1 MTFGSESSNTTRI
14 IIITPNTIMK
24 RIVLLITFAA
34 MALFASSKVSAQGKF
49 GPDSAECIK
58 YLSYYTEYYK
68 QKNYDSALPNWRKA
82 YSLCPPTARYSM
94 LSDGTTLLRNLIN
107 KNAKNAV
114 YRAKLV
120 DSLMTVYDQ
129 RVEFWPKYAISSL
142 NNKALDMYNYM
153 KDEPE
158 KLYEGLT
165 EAVAKLGT
173 KARANIYLFQINTA
187 VDLYKDGKLDP
198 EAVISAYETAVENI
212 NAMPAK
218 NDVEKR
224 SNEKTVADIES
235 LFITSQVAS
244 CDNLIALFGPR
255 YEADPQN
262 LDLAKNIVKMMTMTE
277 GCTDN
282 YLFLKAVTTMYQKEP
297 SHTSAYYLY
306 KLYAGRGDVDN
317 AVKYMEEAIEAEE
330 SDAVADANYY
340 YELAAFCFK
349 NSKYAQAFTAA
360 QKVADLDPSLAGK
373 AYMLMGTIWG
383 SVPCGGND
391 IEQRAKYC
399 VAVDYMTNAKNADDT
414 LSEDANNLIRQ
425 YAAYYPQTAEA
436 FMYDFTNGQ
445 SYTVSCGG
453 MRATTTVR
461 TQN

>member
-1 MTFGSESSNTTRI
+1 
-14 IIITPNTIMK
+14 MK
-24 RIVLLITFAA
+24 KIVLLISVAA
-34 MALFASSKVSAQGKF
+34 MALFASSTLSAQGKF

-68 QKNYDSALPNWRKA
+68 QKNYDSALPNWRQA
-82 YSLCPPTARYSM
+82 YKLCPPTARYSL
-94 LSDGTTLLRNLIN
+94 LSDGTTLLKRVLQQNSRNPIYKEALI
-107 KNAKNAV
+107 
-114 YRAKLV
+114 
-120 DSLMTVYDQ
+120 DSIMKIYDERIQ
-129 RVEFWPKYAISSL
+129 YWPKYETTSL
-142 NNKALDMYNYM
+142 NNKALDMNNYM

-244 CDNLIALFGPR
+244 CDNLIALFTPR
-255 YEADPQN
+255 FEADPQN
-262 LDLAKNIVKMMTMTE
+262 VDLAKNIVKMMGITE

-282 YLFLKAVTTMYQKEP
+282 DLFLNAVTVMHEKEP
-297 SHTSAYYLY
+297 SHVSAYNLY
-306 KLYAGRGDVDN
+306 KLYAGRADVDN
-317 AVKYMEEAIEAEE
+317 AVKYMTEAIENAE
-330 SDAVADANYY
+330 SDAVTDGGYQ
-340 YELAAFCFK
+340 YELAAFCYK
-349 NSKYAQAFTAA
+349 NGQTAKAYAAAQAAA
-360 QKVADLDPSLAGK
+360 ELDPAMAGK

-383 SVPCGGND
+383 SMPCSGND
-391 IEQRAKYC
+391 IEQRSKYW
-399 VAVDYMTNAKNADDT
+399 VAVDFMNKAKAADET
-414 LSEDANNLIRQ
+414 LAESANDLIRQ
-425 YAAYYPQTAEA
+425 YSAYYPQTAEA
-436 FMYDFTNGQ
+436 FMYDVTDGQ

-453 MRATTTVR
+453 LRATTTVR
-461 TQN
+461 TQK

>member
-1 MTFGSESSNTTRI
+1 
-14 IIITPNTIMK
+14 MK
-24 RIVLLITFAA
+24 KIVLLISVAA
-34 MALFASSKVSAQGKF
+34 MALFASSTLSAQGKF

-68 QKNYDSALPNWRKA
+68 QKNYDSALPNWRQA
-82 YSLCPPTARYSM
+82 YKLCPPTARYSL
-94 LSDGTTLLRNLIN
+94 LSDGTTLLKRVLQQNSRNPIYKEALI
-107 KNAKNAV
+107 
-114 YRAKLV
+114 
-120 DSLMTVYDQ
+120 DSIMKIYDERIQ
-129 RVEFWPKYAISSL
+129 YWPKYETTSL
-142 NNKALDMYNYM
+142 NNKALDMSNYM

-187 VDLYKDGKLDP
+187 VDLYKDGRLDP

-244 CDNLIALFGPR
+244 CDNLIALFTPR
-255 YEADPQN
+255 FEADPQN
-262 LDLAKNIVKMMTMTE
+262 VDLAKNIVKMMGITE

-282 YLFLKAVTTMYQKEP
+282 DLFLNAVTVMHEKEP
-297 SHTSAYYLY
+297 SHVSAYNLY
-306 KLYAGRGDVDN
+306 KLYAGRADVDN
-317 AVKYMEEAIEAEE
+317 AVKYMTEAIENAE
-330 SDAVADANYY
+330 SDAVTDGGYQ
-340 YELAAFCFK
+340 YELAAFCYK
-349 NSKYAQAFTAA
+349 NGQTAKAYAAAQAAA
-360 QKVADLDPSLAGK
+360 ELDPAMAGK

-383 SVPCGGND
+383 SMPCSGND
-391 IEQRAKYC
+391 IEQRSKYW
-399 VAVDYMTNAKNADDT
+399 VAVDFMNKAKAADET
-414 LSEDANNLIRQ
+414 LAESANDLIRQ
-425 YAAYYPQTAEA
+425 YSAYYPQTAEA
-436 FMYDFTNGQ
+436 FMYDVTDGQ

-453 MRATTTVR
+453 LRATTTVR
-461 TQN
+461 TQK

>member
-1 MTFGSESSNTTRI
+1 
-14 IIITPNTIMK
+14 MK
-24 RIVLLITFAA
+24 KIVLLISVAA
-34 MALFASSKVSAQGKF
+34 MALFASSTLSAQGKF

-68 QKNYDSALPNWRKA
+68 QKNYDSALPNWRQA
-82 YSLCPPTARYSM
+82 YKLCPPTARYSL
-94 LSDGTTLLRNLIN
+94 LSDGTTLLKRVLQQNSRNPIYKEALI
-107 KNAKNAV
+107 
-114 YRAKLV
+114 
-120 DSLMTVYDQ
+120 DSIMKIYDERIQ
-129 RVEFWPKYAISSL
+129 YWPKYETTSL
-142 NNKALDMYNYM
+142 NNKALDMYIYM

-244 CDNLIALFGPR
+244 CDNLIALFTPR
-255 YEADPQN
+255 FEADPQN
-262 LDLAKNIVKMMTMTE
+262 VDLAKNIVKMMGITE

-282 YLFLKAVTTMYQKEP
+282 DLFLNAVTVMHEKEP
-297 SHTSAYYLY
+297 SHVSAYNLY
-306 KLYAGRGDVDN
+306 KLYAGRADVDN
-317 AVKYMEEAIEAEE
+317 AVKYMTEAIENAE
-330 SDAVADANYY
+330 SDAVTDGGYQ
-340 YELAAFCFK
+340 YELAAFCYK
-349 NSKYAQAFTAA
+349 NGQTAKAYAAAQAAA
-360 QKVADLDPSLAGK
+360 ELDPAMAGK

-383 SVPCGGND
+383 SMPCSGND
-391 IEQRAKYC
+391 IEQRSKYW
-399 VAVDYMTNAKNADDT
+399 VAVDFMNKAKAADET
-414 LSEDANNLIRQ
+414 LAESANDLIRQ
-425 YAAYYPQTAEA
+425 YSAYYPQTAEA
-436 FMYDFTNGQ
+436 FMYDVTDGQ

-453 MRATTTVR
+453 LRATTTVR
-461 TQN
+461 TQK

>member
-1 MTFGSESSNTTRI
+1 
-14 IIITPNTIMK
+14 MK
-24 RIVLLITFAA
+24 KIVLLISVAA
-34 MALFASSKVSAQGKF
+34 MALFASSTLSAQGKF

-68 QKNYDSALPNWRKA
+68 QKNYDSALPNWRQA
-82 YSLCPPTARYSM
+82 YKLCPPTARYSL
-94 LSDGTTLLRNLIN
+94 LSDGTTLLKRVLQQNSRNPIYKEALI
-107 KNAKNAV
+107 
-114 YRAKLV
+114 
-120 DSLMTVYDQ
+120 DSIMKIYDERIQ
-129 RVEFWPKYAISSL
+129 YWPKYETTSL

-244 CDNLIALFGPR
+244 CDNLIALFTPR
-255 YEADPQN
+255 FEADPQN
-262 LDLAKNIVKMMTMTE
+262 VDLAKNIVKMMGITE

-282 YLFLKAVTTMYQKEP
+282 DLFLNAVTVMHEKEP
-297 SHTSAYYLY
+297 SHVSAYNLY
-306 KLYAGRGDVDN
+306 KLYAGRADVDN
-317 AVKYMEEAIEAEE
+317 AVKYMTEAIENAE
-330 SDAVADANYY
+330 SDTVTDGGYQ
-340 YELAAFCFK
+340 YELAAFCYK
-349 NSKYAQAFTAA
+349 NGQTAKAYAAAQAAA
-360 QKVADLDPSLAGK
+360 ELDPAMAGK

-383 SVPCGGND
+383 SMPCSGND
-391 IEQRAKYC
+391 IEQRSKYW
-399 VAVDYMTNAKNADDT
+399 VAVDFMNKAKAADET
-414 LSEDANNLIRQ
+414 LAESANDLIRQ
-425 YAAYYPQTAEA
+425 YSAYYPQTAEA
-436 FMYDFTNGQ
+436 FMYDVTDGQ

-453 MRATTTVR
+453 LRATTTVR
-461 TQN
+461 TQK